1 MHKCSILLLTSTM
14 FKMWVYHASKY
25 GCDFLQTRYVLIA
38 YSVYEVERKIKFEQL
53 FMEVLFSPSRCYI
66 IVFMSQFY
74 LK

>member
-1 MHKCSILLLTSTM
+1 M
-14 FKMWVYHASKY
+14 FKNLVYHANKY
-25 GCDFLQTRYVLIA
+25 GCNFLQTGNVLIT
-38 YSVYEVERKIKFEQL
+38 YSMYEVERKIKFEQL